1 MDLFTPTTS
10 TSDLLRNVPGLHLFE
25 KVITSEQESKLLD
38 WIDAQ
43 PWIDDLSRRVQHY
56 GYRYDYRARSIDIS
70 SKLGDMPAML
80 DRLALHLEAKEGA
93 LPFHP
98 EQAIV
103 NEYLTGQGLSAHVD
117 CEPCFGPDIASL
129 SLGSFAMMRFQ
140 SVATRAVVDIP
151 LPRRS
156 LVVLTGESRT
166 AWSHSIAARKSDQWN
181 GQKTLRTRR
190 VSVTFRT
197 VIIKSQ

>member
-1 MDLFTPTTS
+1 MDLFTPATS
-10 TSDLLRNVPGLHLFE
+10 TSDLPHHVPGLHLFE
-25 KVITSEQESKLLD
+25 EVITSEQESKLLD

-70 SKLGDMPAML
+70 SKLGDMPVML
-80 DRLALHLEAKEGA
+80 DRLALHLESKEGA

-103 NEYLTGQGLSAHVD
+103 NEYLPGQGISAHVD

-140 SVATRAVVDIP
+140 SVASRDVVDIP

-181 GQKTLRTRR
+181 GQKTLRSRR

-197 VIIKSQ
+197 IILNS